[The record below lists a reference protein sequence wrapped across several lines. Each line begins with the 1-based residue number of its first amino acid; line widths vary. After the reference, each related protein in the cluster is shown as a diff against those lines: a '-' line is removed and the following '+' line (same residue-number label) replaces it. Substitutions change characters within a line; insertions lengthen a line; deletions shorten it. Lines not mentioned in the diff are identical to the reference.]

1 MSKNIEEY
9 LKAPSINIDEWEKIA
24 DSSLKDKT
32 IRDLEKLLDEN
43 ISTKPLYTQ
52 TDVDDDFSLSS
63 RRGLKDDINQYM
75 PWYICSTIDHSN
87 DTKVLNSRI
96 LNELERGSNSLELS
110 SFAEGN
116 LSNIL
121 KNVDLSIA
129 PIYFKNLRDPLEK
142 IDEYQTYLNDFKDLS
157 KKNPMGGYLIDPI
170 ATNLWLREFSEE
182 KFGEAIEHQNLLE
195 KTIKAS
201 SNFKN
206 NFPSIEII
214 HIDGSLW
221 DDLGAGLSKE
231 IELIASSYLE
241 ILKTSKEN
249 YKELQEVNI
258 TVSSNTNFFA
268 SIAKIRSIRV
278 IFNNIFN
285 HFKINGRL
293 NITSRSSSNIIFKED
308 PWVNQLRITTAAL
321 SAAIGGADRIICNNI
336 TQKLGQ
342 APEFIK
348 RLTRNTHII
357 LQEESRISRVQDPS
371 GGSFYIEKLTN
382 DISQNSWRNI
392 KLIEKLGGISSLI
405 LSDGFIGELRESR
418 EKQKKDIEDKNIKK
432 IGVNIFEDPDSNP
445 INVRPFEEAL

>member
-63 RRGLKDDINQYM
+63 RRGLRDDINQYM

-182 KFGEAIEHQNLLE
+182 KFGESIEHQNLLE

-201 SNFKN
+201 SNVKN
-206 NFPSIEII
+206 NFSTIEII

-392 KLIEKLGGISSLI
+392 KLIEKLGGISTLI
-405 LSDGFIGELRESR
+405 LSDGFITELRESR
-418 EKQKKDIEDKNIKK
+418 EKQKKDIKDKNIKK

>member
-52 TDVDDDFSLSS
+52 TDIDDDFSLSS
-63 RRGLKDDINQYM
+63 RRGLRDDINQYM

-87 DTKVLNSRI
+87 DSKVLNSRI

-182 KFGEAIEHQNLLE
+182 KFGESIEHQNLLE

-206 NFPSIEII
+206 NFPTIEII

-405 LSDGFIGELRESR
+405 LSDGFITELRESR

>member
-52 TDVDDDFSLSS
+52 TDVNDDYSLSS

-182 KFGEAIEHQNLLE
+182 KFGESIEHQNLLE

-201 SNFKN
+201 SNVKN
-206 NFPSIEII
+206 KFSTIEII

-241 ILKTSKEN
+241 ILKTTKEN

-392 KLIEKLGGISSLI
+392 KLIEKLGGISLLI
-405 LSDGFIGELRESR
+405 LSDGFITELRESR

>member
-63 RRGLKDDINQYM
+63 RRGLRDDINQYM

-87 DTKVLNSRI
+87 DSKVLNSRI

-110 SFAEGN
+110 SFGEGN

-121 KNVDLSIA
+121 KNVDSSIA

-182 KFGEAIEHQNLLE
+182 KFGESIEHQNLLE

-405 LSDGFIGELRESR
+405 LSDGFIAELKESR

>member
-63 RRGLKDDINQYM
+63 RRGLKDDNNQYM

-182 KFGEAIEHQNLLE
+182 KFGESIEHQNLLE

-201 SNFKN
+201 SNVKN
-206 NFPSIEII
+206 NFSTIEII

-405 LSDGFIGELRESR
+405 LSDGFITELRESR
-418 EKQKKDIEDKNIKK
+418 EKQKKDIENKNIKK

>member
-9 LKAPSINIDEWEKIA
+9 LKAPSINIDVWEKIA

-63 RRGLKDDINQYM
+63 RRGLKDDNNQYM

-182 KFGEAIEHQNLLE
+182 KFGESIEHQNLLE

-201 SNFKN
+201 SNVKN
-206 NFPSIEII
+206 NFSTIEII

-392 KLIEKLGGISSLI
+392 KLIEKLGGISTLI
-405 LSDGFIGELRESR
+405 LSDGFITELRESR
-418 EKQKKDIEDKNIKK
+418 EKQKKDIENKNIKK

>member
-63 RRGLKDDINQYM
+63 RRGLKDDNNQYM

-182 KFGEAIEHQNLLE
+182 KFGESIEHQNLLE

-201 SNFKN
+201 SNVKN
-206 NFPSIEII
+206 NFSTIEII

-405 LSDGFIGELRESR
+405 ISDGFIAELSESR

>member
-63 RRGLKDDINQYM
+63 RRGLRDDINQYM

-87 DTKVLNSRI
+87 DSKVLNSRI

-110 SFAEGN
+110 SFGEGN

-182 KFGEAIEHQNLLE
+182 KFGESIEHQNLLE

-405 LSDGFIGELRESR
+405 LSDGFIAELKESR

>member
-182 KFGEAIEHQNLLE
+182 KFGESIEHQNLLE

-201 SNFKN
+201 SNVKN
-206 NFPSIEII
+206 NFSTIEII

-405 LSDGFIGELRESR
+405 LSDGFITELRESR
-418 EKQKKDIEDKNIKK
+418 EKQKKDIENKNIKK

-445 INVRPFEEAL
+445 INVRQFEEAL

>member
-1 MSKNIEEY
+1 MSKNIDEY

-182 KFGEAIEHQNLLE
+182 KFGESIEHQNLLE

-201 SNFKN
+201 SNVKN
-206 NFPSIEII
+206 NFSTIEII

-241 ILKTSKEN
+241 ILKTTKEN

-278 IFNNIFN
+278 VFNNIFN

-405 LSDGFIGELRESR
+405 LSDGFITELRESR
-418 EKQKKDIEDKNIKK
+418 EKQKKDIENKNIKK

>member
-405 LSDGFIGELRESR
+405 LSDGFIAELKESR

>member
-182 KFGEAIEHQNLLE
+182 KFGESIEHQNLLE

-201 SNFKN
+201 SNVKN
-206 NFPSIEII
+206 NFSTIEII

-405 LSDGFIGELRESR
+405 LSDGFITELRESR
-418 EKQKKDIEDKNIKK
+418 EKQKKDIKDKNIKK

>member
-1 MSKNIEEY
+1 MLLARRPYDQQILLSFETE
-9 LKAPSINIDEWEKIA
+9 
-24 DSSLKDKT
+24 SLHSQHVVNQR
-32 IRDLEKLLDEN
+32 RDAEHPNEM
-43 ISTKPLYTQ
+43 IYQ
-52 TDVDDDFSLSS
+52 QFSLSHKQ
-63 RRGLKDDINQYM
+63 LKN
-75 PWYICSTIDHSN
+75 DHDAIFVVRSCN
-87 DTKVLNSRI
+87 VKYLKSANFED
-96 LNELERGSNSLELS
+96 ELEISTRVDRKTSVRLNLIQEVKRKAELLVVAEVELAVIDSKGSVKKL
-110 SFAEGN
+110 
-116 LSNIL
+116 
-121 KNVDLSIA
+121 
-129 PIYFKNLRDPLEK
+129 PL
-142 IDEYQTYLNDFKDLS
+142 
-157 KKNPMGGYLIDPI
+157 
-170 ATNLWLREFSEE
+170 
-182 KFGEAIEHQNLLE
+182 NLLE

-201 SNFKN
+201 SDVKN
-206 NFPSIEII
+206 NFSTIEII

-249 YKELQEVNI
+249 YKKLQEVNI

-357 LQEESRISRVQDPS
+357 LQEES
-371 GGSFYIEKLTN
+371 
-382 DISQNSWRNI
+382 
-392 KLIEKLGGISSLI
+392 
-405 LSDGFIGELRESR
+405 
-418 EKQKKDIEDKNIKK
+418 
-432 IGVNIFEDPDSNP
+432 
-445 INVRPFEEAL
+445 

>member
-63 RRGLKDDINQYM
+63 RRGLKDDNNQYM

-182 KFGEAIEHQNLLE
+182 KFGESIEHQNLLE

-201 SNFKN
+201 SNVKN
-206 NFPSIEII
+206 NFSTIEII

-241 ILKTSKEN
+241 ILKTTKEN

-405 LSDGFIGELRESR
+405 LSDGFITELRESR

>member
-52 TDVDDDFSLSS
+52 TDVNDDYSLSS

-75 PWYICSTIDHSN
+75 PWFICSTIDHSN
-87 DTKVLNSRI
+87 DPKVLNSRI

-142 IDEYQTYLNDFKDLS
+142 IDEYQTFLNDFKDLS

-182 KFGEAIEHQNLLE
+182 KFGESIEHQNLLE

-201 SNFKN
+201 SDVKN
-206 NFPSIEII
+206 NFSTIEII

-405 LSDGFIGELRESR
+405 LSDGFITELRESR
-418 EKQKKDIEDKNIKK
+418 EKQKKDIKDKNIKK

>member
-63 RRGLKDDINQYM
+63 RRGLRDDINQYM

-182 KFGEAIEHQNLLE
+182 KFGESIEHQNLLE

-201 SNFKN
+201 SNVKN
-206 NFPSIEII
+206 NFSTIEII

-405 LSDGFIGELRESR
+405 ISDGFIAELSESR

>member
-182 KFGEAIEHQNLLE
+182 KFGESIEHQNLLE

-201 SNFKN
+201 SNVKN
-206 NFPSIEII
+206 NFSTIEII

-392 KLIEKLGGISSLI
+392 KLIEKLGGISTLI
-405 LSDGFIGELRESR
+405 LSDGFITELRESR

>member
-63 RRGLKDDINQYM
+63 RRGLKDDNNQYM

-121 KNVDLSIA
+121 KNVDSSIA

-182 KFGEAIEHQNLLE
+182 KFGESIEHQNLLE

-201 SNFKN
+201 SNVKN
-206 NFPSIEII
+206 NFSTIEII

-241 ILKTSKEN
+241 ILKTTKEN

-405 LSDGFIGELRESR
+405 LSDGFITELRESR
-418 EKQKKDIEDKNIKK
+418 EKQKKDIENKNIKK